1 MGSERSETI
10 LGLMTTFYGVGMMVS
25 PVLNGYLADITETF
39 RWSFGLGA
47 FASLMAALLIR
58 FLKERD

>member
-1 MGSERSETI
+1 MTI
-10 LGLMTTFYGVGMMVS
+10 FDGVGMMVS